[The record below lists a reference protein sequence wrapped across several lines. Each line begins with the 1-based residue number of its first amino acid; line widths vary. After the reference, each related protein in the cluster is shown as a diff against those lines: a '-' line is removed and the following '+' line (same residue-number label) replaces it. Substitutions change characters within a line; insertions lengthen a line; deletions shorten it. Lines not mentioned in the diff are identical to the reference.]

1 MFVPHILSCNR
12 PSHTAR
18 LMAALCEKNDENIM
32 SEKRFLKKVKQIL
45 WEKWDPIRVNDGDNE
60 WDDEYDS
67 YAPHIS
73 RLALEGKDEER
84 IALSLSSA
92 EKDSMGMSPNK
103 PHNLK
108 VAKLVLE
115 AKKDII
121 G

>member
-1 MFVPHILSCNR
+1 MKRNSSRRLSKFYGRNG
-12 PSHTAR
+12 T
-18 LMAALCEKNDENIM
+18 
-32 SEKRFLKKVKQIL
+32 
-45 WEKWDPIRVNDGDNE
+45 PIGVNDGDNE

-67 YAPHIS
+67 YAPNIS

-92 EKDSMGMSPNK
+92 EKDGMGMSPNK